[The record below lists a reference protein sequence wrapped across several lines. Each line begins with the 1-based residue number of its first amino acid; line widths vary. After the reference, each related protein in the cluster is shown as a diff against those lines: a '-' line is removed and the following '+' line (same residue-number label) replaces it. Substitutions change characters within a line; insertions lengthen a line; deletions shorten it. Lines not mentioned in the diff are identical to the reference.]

1 MPEKRSPRANRSIG
15 MKESGFEARL
25 SRLKREVERELR
37 RRFKPRRTR
46 STTRSATRRPWWR
59 LTTDDVAAA
68 TIALARGLLIIAIPF
83 LVYVRGSVE
92 LYNRGLTPWLAVFG
106 GLLLTLGVVI
116 GLAAWISRRYHGRA
130 RVLTA
135 VRWVAVPT
143 VVVWCAYG
151 VFHLSSDNVKSEDV
165 RAYFSEVHPVLRV
178 ALATAILADP
188 TMMVT
193 DLGRV
198 AADYPRMGLPVN
210 ERTKHY
216 RQRNGW
222 VHAVDLR
229 TRERG
234 EIRNR
239 LLQFYFWT
247 MGFYTLRHVGTADH
261 LHVQLAVRD

>member
-1 MPEKRSPRANRSIG
+1 MPLQSPW
-15 MKESGFEARL
+15 EAKL
-25 SRLKREVERELR
+25 AKLKREVQRELR
-37 RRFKPRRTR
+37 RRFKPRRARPTV
-46 STTRSATRRPWWR
+46 RRPWWR
-59 LTTDDVAAA
+59 LTAQDVTPA
-68 TIALARGLLIIAIPF
+68 TLALAKGLLIVALPF

-92 LYNRGLTPWLAVFG
+92 LYNRGFAPWLAV
-106 GLLLTLGVVI
+106 LTAALLTAGVVI
-116 GLAAWISRRYHGRA
+116 GIAAWISRRYAGRA
-130 RVLTA
+130 RVLSA
-135 VRWVAVPT
+135 VRWIVVPIIVA
-143 VVVWCAYG
+143 WCAFG
-151 VFHLSSDNVKSEDV
+151 VFRLSSDNVKSEDV
-165 RAYFSEVHPVLRV
+165 RAYFSQVHPVLRV

-188 TMMVT
+188 SMMVT

-216 RQRNGW
+216 RQPNGW

-261 LHVQLAVRD
+261 LHVQLAVREKT